1 MKCNNYLIYFLLISL
16 FLLLLYKFDIFEYS
30 TTQTTQTPYVNEKIK
45 EMNVEFQDPEDKK
58 LISDYLKTYI

>member
-1 MKCNNYLIYFLLISL
+1 M
-16 FLLLLYKFDIFEYS
+16 FEYS
-30 TTQTTQTPYVNEKIK
+30 TTQTTQTTQTPYVNEKIK